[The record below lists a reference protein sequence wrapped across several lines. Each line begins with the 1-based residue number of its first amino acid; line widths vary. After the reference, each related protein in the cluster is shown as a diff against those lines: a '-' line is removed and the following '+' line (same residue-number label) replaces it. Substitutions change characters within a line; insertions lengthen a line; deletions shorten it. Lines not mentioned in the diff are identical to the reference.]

1 MSTYGSDLQL
11 RGVRVEKL
19 IYNINNGLDDLDNI
33 EKVDISIIPTPK
45 ISREHKEQ
53 GMLELEVT
61 LFDEDYVEKNNPLF
75 LKMKIV
81 GLFEDT
87 KNDSAED
94 VFDKYLPN
102 AISML
107 YSYGRAQIA
116 SLTGMFGI
124 DVIQIPT
131 VNILKL
137 LDDLAASNTEK

>member
-1 MSTYGSDLQL
+1 MSIYGSDLQL
-11 RGVRVEKL
+11 NGIRVEKL
-19 IYNINNGLDDLDNI
+19 IFNVNNNYEDLTNID
-33 EKVDISIIPTPK
+33 KVDISIVPTPK
-45 ISREHKEQ
+45 INRENLSH

-61 LFDEDYVEKNNPLF
+61 LFDEDFIEKNDPLF
-75 LKMKIV
+75 LKLKIV
-81 GLFEDT
+81 GIFVDIQATTES
-87 KNDSAED
+87 N

-107 YSYGRAQIA
+107 YSYARAHIA

-137 LDDLAASNTEK
+137 LDENLTESEK

>member
-1 MSTYGSDLQL
+1 MSTYGSDLLL
-11 RGVRVEKL
+11 REVRVEKL
-19 IYNINNGLDDLDNI
+19 IYNINNDFDSLDNI
-33 EKVDISIIPTPK
+33 EKIDISIIPTPK
-45 ISREHKEQ
+45 ISREHKEH

-81 GLFEDT
+81 GIFEDT
-87 KNDSAED
+87 KNDSDKD

-107 YSYGRAQIA
+107 YSYARAQIA

-137 LDDLAASNTEK
+137 LDDLAASSLEK

>member
-87 KNDSAED
+87 KNVSAED

-107 YSYGRAQIA
+107 YSYARAQIA

>member
-1 MSTYGSDLQL
+1 MSIYGSDLQL

-107 YSYGRAQIA
+107 YSYARAQIA

>member
-61 LFDEDYVEKNNPLF
+61 LFDEDYVEKNNP
-75 LKMKIV
+75 
-81 GLFEDT
+81 
-87 KNDSAED
+87 
-94 VFDKYLPN
+94 
-102 AISML
+102 
-107 YSYGRAQIA
+107 
-116 SLTGMFGI
+116 
-124 DVIQIPT
+124 
-131 VNILKL
+131 
-137 LDDLAASNTEK
+137 

>member
-11 RGVRVEKL
+11 RGVRVDKL
-19 IYNINNGLDDLDNI
+19 IYNINDNFNNLDNI
-33 EKVDISIIPTPK
+33 EKVDISITPTPK
-45 ISREHKEQ
+45 ISKEHA
-53 GMLELEVT
+53 GHGILELEVT
-61 LFDEDYVEKNNPLF
+61 LFDEDYLEKNNPLF

-81 GLFEDT
+81 GFFEDI
-87 KNDSAED
+87 KNDSDEN

-107 YSYGRAQIA
+107 YSYARAHIA

-137 LDDLAASNTEK
+137 LDDLASSNKDK

>member
-1 MSTYGSDLQL
+1 M
-11 RGVRVEKL
+11 
-19 IYNINNGLDDLDNI
+19 
-33 EKVDISIIPTPK
+33 
-45 ISREHKEQ
+45 
-53 GMLELEVT
+53 
-61 LFDEDYVEKNNPLF
+61 FDEDYGEKNNPLF

-107 YSYGRAQIA
+107 YSYARAQIA

-137 LDDLAASNTEK
+137 LDGLAASNTEK